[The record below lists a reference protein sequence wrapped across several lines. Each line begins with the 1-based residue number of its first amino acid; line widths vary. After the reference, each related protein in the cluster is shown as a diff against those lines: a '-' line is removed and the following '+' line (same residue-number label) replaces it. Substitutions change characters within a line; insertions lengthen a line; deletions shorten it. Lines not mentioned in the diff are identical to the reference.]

1 MNTHHEDSED
11 GIYYAPWERPVDRI
25 LTPFERFVHRE
36 STSSFF
42 LMAATVLALII
53 ANSALSVLYSDL
65 THMKVG
71 FSIGSITLE
80 KSLHFWVN
88 DGLMAF
94 FFFIVGL
101 ELKRE
106 ILVGELASLRKAA
119 LPIIAA
125 IGGMVMPA
133 LFYVGFNPSGH
144 ALDGWA
150 IPMATDIAFAI
161 GAMVLLGKRAPHAL
175 MAFLVALAIADD
187 LGAVAVIALFYTET
201 IVMPALLAAAGFT
214 LVLMMFN
221 VSGIRWPIPYFCVA
235 VLLWFAMLYSGVHPT
250 MAGIIGAFTVPARPK
265 YDPVYFK
272 KVSNDLLEQ
281 FEESYQA
288 NRKIITNDEMRSLV
302 QRMESL
308 VHSVMTPLQRLEH
321 IWHIPVAFLVIPVF
335 ALFNAGVSLGLA
347 DLVTILHHP
356 VLMGVSFG
364 LVLGKFIG
372 ITGACWIAVKLGLAQ
387 LPDGVRFSH
396 IAGASL
402 LAGIG
407 FTMSIFIAQLAFGVD
422 SELLDIAKTGIL
434 LASTIAGVTGFTWL
448 WHVGR
453 DAAAYDAL
461 SPEQSLEKE
470 FR

>member
-161 GAMVLLGKRAPHAL
+161 GAMVLLGK
-175 MAFLVALAIADD
+175 
-187 LGAVAVIALFYTET
+187 E
-201 IVMPALLAAAGFT
+201 
-214 LVLMMFN
+214 
-221 VSGIRWPIPYFCVA
+221 
-235 VLLWFAMLYSGVHPT
+235 
-250 MAGIIGAFTVPARPK
+250 
-265 YDPVYFK
+265 
-272 KVSNDLLEQ
+272 
-281 FEESYQA
+281 
-288 NRKIITNDEMRSLV
+288 
-302 QRMESL
+302 
-308 VHSVMTPLQRLEH
+308 
-321 IWHIPVAFLVIPVF
+321 
-335 ALFNAGVSLGLA
+335 
-347 DLVTILHHP
+347 
-356 VLMGVSFG
+356 
-364 LVLGKFIG
+364 
-372 ITGACWIAVKLGLAQ
+372 
-387 LPDGVRFSH
+387 
-396 IAGASL
+396 
-402 LAGIG
+402 
-407 FTMSIFIAQLAFGVD
+407 
-422 SELLDIAKTGIL
+422 
-434 LASTIAGVTGFTWL
+434 
-448 WHVGR
+448 
-453 DAAAYDAL
+453 
-461 SPEQSLEKE
+461 
-470 FR
+470 